1 MKRTQKLVLTLAAI
15 FLCVS
20 HIQAQEQTTY
30 EAGQMA
36 INGGLAY
43 GFDLEEA
50 GIRAGATYFLNEQM
64 RVGGDI
70 NYWLVG
76 DDKMFGGSVSLTYME
91 INGNFN
97 YIFHS
102 QDQVMFYGIGS
113 LGIHYAKSS
122 WNWAGI
128 GGGSGDNTDT
138 KLGLGVGA
146 GAEYNLGS
154 ISIFAE
160 PKLFLSGFDQLK
172 LNFGVRYYL

>member
-1 MKRTQKLVLTLAAI
+1 MDRKKKWVLTLAAI
-15 FLCVS
+15 FLCAS
-20 HIQAQEQTTY
+20 HIQAQEQTAY

-76 DDKMFGGSVSLTYME
+76 DVGPVPRTYIE

-122 WNWAGI
+122 WNWAGF
-128 GGGSGDNTDT
+128 GSGDTTDT

-154 ISIFAE
+154 VSLFAE
-160 PKLFLSGFDQLK
+160 PKIFLSGFDQLK
-172 LNFGVRYYL
+172 FNIGVRYYL